1 MITDIL
7 KPYLEEFGVPLDEKQ
22 LEQLE
27 IYARLLAEWNE
38 KMNLTAI
45 VDDEGVALKHFLD
58 CLALLRQTYIP
69 SGARVADVGTGAG
82 FPGVVLKIARP
93 DGSLAVFHG
102 REPQVYALV
111 YSKTRHQTM
120 LVIHMRPQWANPIWA
135 ENMILVLFH

>member
-22 LEQLE
+22 LGQLE

-58 CLALLRQTYIP
+58 
-69 SGARVADVGTGAG
+69 
-82 FPGVVLKIARP
+82 
-93 DGSLAVFHG
+93 
-102 REPQVYALV
+102 
-111 YSKTRHQTM
+111 
-120 LVIHMRPQWANPIWA
+120 
-135 ENMILVLFH
+135 